1 MLPEKPVY
9 SFVQLRF
16 FSIKKIPL
24 SELCISLQEVLIK
37 FVMVAQKSRNKY
49 PAGGWL
55 GLVAL
60 VSL

>member
-9 SFVQLRF
+9 SFDQLRF

-24 SELCISLQEVLIK
+24 SELCLSLQEVLIK
-37 FVMVAQKSRNKY
+37 FFMMGTKSSNKY

-55 GLVAL
+55 
-60 VSL
+60 